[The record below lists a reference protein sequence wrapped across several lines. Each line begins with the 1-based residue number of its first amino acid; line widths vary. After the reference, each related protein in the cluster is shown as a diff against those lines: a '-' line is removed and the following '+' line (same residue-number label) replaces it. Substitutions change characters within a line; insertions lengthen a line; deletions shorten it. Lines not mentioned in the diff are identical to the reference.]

1 MLEFIFGIIGG
12 TALLMYGV
20 DLMGEGL
27 ENMSS
32 SMMKRILE
40 KFTGKLWKAFLAGIF
55 LTAAVQSSTAISV
68 LSVGFVNSGI
78 MKLSQAIGIIYGANI
93 GTTITA
99 QFMALSFSFNII
111 TLLPDKP

>member
-55 LTAAVQSSTAISV
+55 WLFLNFLIF
-68 LSVGFVNSGI
+68 LVN
-78 MKLSQAIGIIYGANI
+78 LLIYVFAMI
-93 GTTITA
+93 CVFYI
-99 QFMALSFSFNII
+99 
-111 TLLPDKP
+111 LLIF

>member
-68 LSVGFVNSGI
+68 LRSFLKPLASS
-78 MKLSQAIGIIYGANI
+78 MARTSEPPSQHSSW
-93 GTTITA
+93 
-99 QFMALSFSFNII
+99 L
-111 TLLPDKP
+111 